1 MLRNGLIVLAEDDP
15 DDRLLLEQ
23 AFVDVRASSDR
34 VFVEDGEDLM
44 ELLLGRGRYEGRRDR
59 RPDLI
64 LLDLNMPRKDG
75 REALA
80 EIRADPTLRRI
91 PIVVLS
97 TSSEEQDIEQ
107 AYGLGANSFVTKPI
121 TFDGLVGVVR
131 TLHDYWFR
139 TVALPRAG

>member
-23 AFVDVRASSDR
+23 AFVDVGASTDR

-44 ELLLGRGRYEGRRDR
+44 EYLLGRGRHEGRQDR

-91 PIVVLS
+91 PVVVLT
-97 TSSEEQDIEQ
+97 TSSEEQDIEE

-131 TLHDYWFR
+131 TIQDYWFR
-139 TVALPRAG
+139 TVTLPRAG

>member
-23 AFVDVRASSDR
+23 AFVNTGATSRR

-44 ELLLGRGRYEGRRDR
+44 EFLLGQGRHEGRPDR

-64 LLDLNMPRKDG
+64 LLDLNMPRMDG

-80 EIRADPTLRRI
+80 QIRADPALRRI
-91 PIVVLS
+91 PVVILS
-97 TSSEEQDIEQ
+97 TSSEEQDIEET
-107 AYGLGANSFVTKPI
+107 YGLGANGFITKPI
-121 TFDGLVGVVR
+121 TFDALVRVVR
-131 TLHDYWFR
+131 TLHEYWFH
-139 TVALPRAG
+139 TVTLPQPS